1 MADRVVS
8 PSGKVTWAYIERQN
22 TKFSEEGEYQ
32 LAFTIPRKEAKK
44 FMATIDEWME
54 SSQKESG
61 AKKLADPPY
70 KEDGDDVLFKFKQ
83 KPFFK
88 SKNGEK
94 RKATIRLIDAKL
106 NPCNVSIGRGSDVT
120 VSFRPAFRTVQ
131 GGAGVTLYMDAVQVI
146 NLIPYNPISDMG
158 FEEEEGYEDSSGSIA
173 SDFQEE
179 DEDF

>member
-8 PSGKVTWAYIERQN
+8 PSGKVTWAYIERPN

-54 SSQKESG
+54 SSQIESG
-61 AKKLADPPY
+61 AKKMADPPY

-106 NPCNVSIGRGSDVT
+106 NPCNVSIGRGSDVK
-120 VSFRPAFRTVQ
+120 VSFRPAFWTVQ

>member
-8 PSGKVTWAYIERQN
+8 PSGKVTWAYIERPN

-61 AKKLADPPY
+61 AKKMADPPY

-106 NPCNVSIGRGSDVT
+106 NPCNVSIGRGSDVK
-120 VSFRPAFRTVQ
+120 VSFRPAFWTVQ

-173 SDFQEE
+173 SDFQAEGE
-179 DEDF
+179 DV